1 MPPADK
7 NPQVP
12 IHPDA
17 LDTHP
22 PQPAR
27 RLSQLALCV
36 ALVAALPAR
45 VAANDL
51 TGLDLE
57 QLMQL
62 TVVGAA
68 KYEQKQNE
76 VAAAASIVTRREIQ
90 AFGWRTLGQALA
102 SLPGVY
108 TTNDRQYTY
117 LGARG
122 FGLAGD
128 YNTRVLVTIN
138 GNRTNDPLYD
148 GAAFG
153 RDFPLDM
160 DLVERIE
167 FIPGPGS
174 AVYGQN
180 AMFGVVNVVTRAGR
194 DLGSTELAAAY
205 QGPQSLREGRASWGK
220 VLDNGLD
227 LLVSVSALR
236 SGGTHNSYDF
246 GAAGVSGVASG
257 LDGERNR
264 QLFARAASGPWSM
277 EFAHGDRHKDDPT
290 AAYFSDPLVPG
301 QYQNDAYT
309 LAQLHYQDKFAD
321 DTLQV
326 SGRLFGGQQRY
337 RSRFV
342 YDGERTPDRGASD
355 WHGAELRLVS
365 SAWTAHKV
373 MLGIEYQDNHRIDQ
387 SVADPAE
394 SGHKTNL
401 SAPGFRAGLYVQD
414 EWHFAETLTATV
426 GLRADRND
434 VTGTAWSPRAAL
446 IWQAAPTTT
455 LKALYGKAR
464 RAPNAYESKYAD
476 GVSQVTNPALKD
488 EDIQTVEFV
497 ADHRVNRDL
506 AVRATVYRW
515 TLKKLIS
522 LGIDPV
528 SGLTQYQSGSH
539 IDAHGVELSADQTW
553 AGGARLRGNVSIQR
567 VDASRGEDP
576 PNSPDLLA
584 RLNFSTPLPVGRLR
598 LGYELRFDSR
608 RDSLAGTK
616 LGGQALSNL
625 HLSTASLAPGLEVSL
640 DIQNLFDKR
649 YAHPAAEGNWQN
661 AIQQDGRRAGIW
673 LSYRY

>member
-1 MPPADK
+1 MPAC
-7 NPQVP
+7 
-12 IHPDA
+12 IHRA
-17 LDTHP
+17 HHP
-22 PQPAR
+22 LHAR
-27 RLSQLALCV
+27 HLCQLALCV
-36 ALVAALPAR
+36 ALAAAMPAR
-45 VAANDL
+45 AAKDDL
-51 TGLDLE
+51 TSLDLG
-57 QLMQL
+57 QLMEL

-76 VAAAASIVTRREIQ
+76 VAAAASIITRQEIQ

-138 GNRTNDPLYD
+138 GNRANDPLYD

-194 DLGSTELAAAY
+194 DLGGTELAAAY

-220 VLDNGLD
+220 VLENGLD
-227 LLVSVSALR
+227 LLVSVSAMR
-236 SGGTHNSYDF
+236 SGGTNNFYDF
-246 GAAGVSGVASG
+246 GATGVSGVASG

-264 QLFARAASGPWSM
+264 QLFARAAHGPWSM
-277 EFAHGDRHKDDPT
+277 EFAHGSRRKDDPT
-290 AAYFSDPLVPG
+290 AAYFSDPLAPG
-301 QYQNDAYT
+301 QYQNDAYS
-309 LAQLHYQDKFAD
+309 LAQLHYQDKFVD

-337 RSRFV
+337 HSKFV
-342 YDGERTPDRGASD
+342 YDGVRTPDRGASD

-365 SAWTAHKV
+365 SALTDHKI
-373 MLGIEYQDNHRIDQ
+373 MLGLEYQDNNRIDQ
-387 SVADPAE
+387 SVADPAN
-394 SGHKTNL
+394 SSHKTTL
-401 SAPGFRAGLYVQD
+401 STPGYRAGLYVQD
-414 EWHFAETLTATV
+414 EWHFAHALTATV

-434 VTGTAWSPRAAL
+434 VTGSSLSPRAAL

-476 GVSQVTNPALKD
+476 GVSQVTNPSLKD

-515 TLKKLIS
+515 SLKKLIS
-522 LGIDPV
+522 LGIDAA
-528 SGLTQYQSGSH
+528 SGMTQYQSGS
-539 IDAHGVELSADQTW
+539 DLNAHGLELSADQTW
-553 AGGARLRGNVSIQR
+553 GSGARLRGNVSIQR
-567 VDASRGEDP
+567 VDASHGEDP

-584 RLNFSTPLPVGRLR
+584 RLNFSTPLPVGGLR
-598 LGYELRFDSR
+598 MGYELRFDSR
-608 RDSLAGTK
+608 RDSVAGTK

-649 YAHPAAEGNWQN
+649 YAHPAADGNWQN

-673 LSYRY
+673 LRYRY